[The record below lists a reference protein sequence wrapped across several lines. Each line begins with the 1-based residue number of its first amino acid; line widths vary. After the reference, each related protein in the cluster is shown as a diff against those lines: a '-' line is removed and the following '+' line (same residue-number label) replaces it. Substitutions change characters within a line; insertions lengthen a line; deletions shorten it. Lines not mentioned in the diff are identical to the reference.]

1 MGAHYGTIHV
11 LTEDRDEV
19 KRAVESITSKRT
31 KRFLIAPPIDGWVT
45 VFPENNGQDD
55 SVSEALA
62 EKLPTKTVLCTLVHD
77 DDIFAYSY
85 FENGALKDRY
95 NSCPNY
101 FDDKN
106 TEPRGGNAKAFA
118 ELLKDGKKISKLQSL
133 LDEKSMTFEGERLEQ
148 FAGLLNLPNAVTAYE
163 YLQDGE
169 RDGIEKWKQFIH
181 VPDLTPEREAKRA
194 AKAQAKSE
202 LQRLTKAGVLILE
215 KTGPSTGHQLM
226 PSSPIWCVDPAT
238 NDVLLAWSGNPV
250 AQATATR
257 LYRVNSKTGEEVPTL
272 MEVSSHIY
280 SMMVDPAG
288 KWLAVG
294 CASGDW
300 KLDLWNLA
308 EGRLVAEIPQK
319 RAVNAICFSGNGET
333 LFSLSEGTITVTKL
347 AAPDQRSS
355 IQISPGSQAMMPHP
369 DGEHLAAEEGGL
381 LAIVHLPTLSVAKT
395 VWILDRP
402 GPMRTLMEQRGAQ
415 IAQQFEEKLTGHMS
429 AEQLAE
435 YKARSTR
442 HFLPAQRVRSL
453 AFSPSGKHLIC
464 GTTAGVCVLKW
475 EEILAA
481 ADMASVKPVAFV
493 GAEPMTRE
501 DGMPG
506 NQLIYAVPLDAKKER
521 ILFSGLEGK
530 IRFWN
535 LKEGK
540 AGDLLAPPARHPF
553 WRLELTPD
561 RSTLVGTTVHL
572 QTKGPKDP
580 PKFQMW
586 SYPALC
592 QAAGLEY

>member
-62 EKLPTKTVLCTLVHD
+62 EKLPNRTVLGTLVHD
-77 DDIFAYSY
+77 DDIFAYWY

-106 TEPRGGNAKAFA
+106 TEPRGGNAQAFA
-118 ELLKDGKKISKLQSL
+118 ELLKDSKKISKLQSL

-148 FAGLLNLPNAVTAYE
+148 FADLLNLPNAVTAYD

-169 RDGIEKWKQFIH
+169 REDIRKWKQFIH
-181 VPDLTPEREAKRA
+181 VPDLAPEREAKRA
-194 AKAQAKSE
+194 AKTQAKSE
-202 LQRLTKAGVLILE
+202 FQRLAKEGILILAKE
-215 KTGPSTGHQLM
+215 GPSTGNREL
-226 PSSPIWCVDPAT
+226 PSFPIWCIDPAT
-238 NDVLLAWSGNPV
+238 SDVLLGWSGNPIGEAV
-250 AQATATR
+250 PTR
-257 LYRVNSKTGEEVPTL
+257 LYRVNSKTGEEVPTSL
-272 MEVSSHIY
+272 EVSSHAQ
-280 SMMVDPAG
+280 SMAVDPVG

-294 CASGDW
+294 RASGDW
-300 KLDLWNLA
+300 KLELWDLA
-308 EGRLVAEIPQK
+308 GGKLVAEIPQK
-319 RAVNAICFSGNGET
+319 RAVNAVCFSGNGET

-347 AAPDQRSS
+347 AAPDKSAS
-355 IQISPGSQAMMPHP
+355 IHLSNGSQTIILHP
-369 DGEHLAAEEGGL
+369 NGEYLVAVDGMLV
-381 LAIVHLPTLSVAKT
+381 IVHLATLSVKKT
-395 VWILDRP
+395 VWILDQP
-402 GPMRTLMEQRGAQ
+402 GPIRTLMEQQGAK
-415 IAQQFEEKLTGHMS
+415 IAADIEKKLAAAMS
-429 AEQLAE
+429 AEQLIE
-435 YKARSTR
+435 YKARCQR
-442 HFLPAQRVRSL
+442 QFLPAQRIRSL

-464 GTTAGVCVLKW
+464 GTTAGVCVLEW
-475 EEILAA
+475 EKILAM
-481 ADMASVKPVAFV
+481 ADMASIEPVAF
-493 GAEPMTRE
+493 AEAERLASE

-521 ILFSGLEGK
+521 VLFSGLEGK

-540 AGDLLAPPARHPF
+540 IGNLAAPPVRHPF

-561 RSTLVGTTVHL
+561 RSTVVGTTFHL
-572 QTKGPKDP
+572 QTRGPKEP